1 MGSPLQIWEVHGWI
15 CRPRGSVAVSTILR
29 LQDRRL
35 PRSPDIQLCKI
46 VGCREAP
53 RQILEFISCV
63 QIHQLG
69 EGLVFWAGRDPLIC
83 GLAMWNGPLL
93 LLHSRAHRSEACAFA
108 SMQGT
113 HIPVSGQ
120 CEAGS
125 QWHHCFSGFF
135 VFQSSCS
142 PAPAPGDRAVASW
155 LVKTRL
161 RERWISHTPNMTAN
175 PSRGM
180 WCMRPTLCLRR
191 YRGIGNWV
199 GRMSLASCV
208 LIGLPSL
215 L

>member
-1 MGSPLQIWEVHGWI
+1 VGSPLQIWEVHGWI

-113 HIPVSGQ
+113 HIPVVGFCPRGCVLGNVRQGHYVIIARAHS
-120 CEAGS
+120 S
-125 QWHHCFSGFF
+125 FSR
-135 VFQSSCS
+135 VS
-142 PAPAPGDRAVASW
+142 AVAIAMIASICAAARS
-155 LVKTRL
+155 LGEMSPLLCPGHLSSRKLTSGRRRVKL
-161 RERWISHTPNMTAN
+161 Q
-175 PSRGM
+175 
-180 WCMRPTLCLRR
+180 
-191 YRGIGNWV
+191 
-199 GRMSLASCV
+199 
-208 LIGLPSL
+208 
-215 L
+215 